1 MSSIIESTTL
11 ELYFQDNP
19 EAMMDISYH
28 LDSINGWKLI
38 ISELRKFRIPV
49 YVNQNM
55 LEKAKSPSTFLINE
69 LIMRS
74 CTVNDFKEILK
85 KCNLLDTLAFLEEN
99 EPPKI
104 IIQPGE
110 DYEKVFVFFGEE
122 LRLECVA
129 TGIPPPTY
137 QWFCDNVPLPNCDSS
152 VMTMSDFRE
161 SSEGEYY
168 CIVTQCTKD
177 CTIEV
182 RSNIV
187 VCTLLDSLP
196 EFVQNLP
203 SKLVVPF
210 GAEIIKLE
218 VEIYCR
224 SKYAIEWIKQNQ
236 ILEGKNDCVLVLKN
250 IKKSDTGIYRCVAKN
265 SAGEVYSDECQILVL
280 REKRRRRASAKVA
293 LLIANSKYNNFN
305 NLKTPIEDCLL
316 LAEKLEKL
324 NFHVITLIDL
334 TLREMHHYIDWF
346 FESVPPEAYAFVCY
360 VGHGFSLANNKFMM
374 PIDCPKESEY
384 RIFDCILD
392 ELLVKKAAESNLKL
406 LVFVLD
412 MCLEEPNREVSAA
425 YEDFPDYRYIPNSK
439 FSKVQAFA
447 TSSHQGAYECPNMP
461 HGFYIP
467 HLCKYLDS
475 DMPVI
480 QVFEL
485 AHQEFQKNKVVELQ
499 KPSLSYN
506 TDLTFKLTDPVEESF
521 TSLDRIGPFV
531 HVRDNLKYEH
541 ELFFPEVNL
550 NTTLFA
556 TPHRGRILNA
566 IDMKFTQT
574 ILNKYIVTLD
584 ADSPVDLGYAC
595 VPSTKDNESF
605 LTLYNLQKVKT
616 NIYLTIFL
624 AEVTEPHNRLSNIVI
639 DLGIPLI
646 AST

>member
-1 MSSIIESTTL
+1 MSSFIEINTL
-11 ELYFQDNP
+11 ELYFQENP
-19 EAMMDISYH
+19 EAMMDITHH

-49 YVNQNM
+49 YVDQYL
-55 LEKAKSPSTFLINE
+55 LERSKSPSMFLINA
-69 LIMRS
+69 LIMRA

-110 DYEKVFVFFGEE
+110 DYEKVFVFFGED

-137 QWFCDNVPLPNCDSS
+137 QWFCDNVALPNCNSS
-152 VMTMSDFRE
+152 VMIMPDFRE
-161 SSEGEYY
+161 NTEGEYF
-168 CIVTQCTKD
+168 CVVTQCTKD
-177 CTIEV
+177 CVIEV

-196 EFVQNLP
+196 EFVQNLQP
-203 SKLVVPF
+203 KLVVPF
-210 GAEIIKLE
+210 GAEIKLE

-224 SKYAIEWIKQNQ
+224 SKYKIEWIKQNQ
-236 ILEGKNDCVLVLKN
+236 ILEGKNDCILILKN
-250 IKKSDTGIYRCVAKN
+250 IKKSDAGKYRCVAKN
-265 SAGEVYSDECQILVL
+265 SAGEIYSDECQLLVML
-280 REKRRRRASAKVA
+280 EKRRQKASAKVA
-293 LLIANSKYNNFN
+293 LLIANSKYDNFF
-305 NLKTPIEDCLL
+305 NLQTPVEDCLL

-334 TLREMHHYIDWF
+334 TLREMHSYINWF
-346 FESVPPEAYAFVCY
+346 FENLPPEAYAFVCY
-360 VGHGFSLANNKFMM
+360 VGHGFSIANNKFMM
-374 PIDCPKESEY
+374 PVDCPKENEY

-406 LVFVLD
+406 LVLVLD

-467 HLCKYLDS
+467 HICRYLDS
-475 DMPVI
+475 DKPVI

-485 AHQEFQKNKVVELQ
+485 AHQEFRKNKVVELQ

-506 TDLTFKLTDPVEESF
+506 TDLTFKLTDPVEENVYSQ
-521 TSLDRIGPFV
+521 DRINPFV
-531 HVRDNLKYEH
+531 DIRDNLKYEH

-574 ILNKYIVTLD
+574 ILNKYNVSLI
-584 ADSPVDLGYAC
+584 ASPEDLGYAWTL
-595 VPSTKDNESF
+595 STKDNESF
-605 LTLYNLQKVKT
+605 LTLYNIQKVKT
-616 NIYLTIFL
+616 NIYITIFL
-624 AEVTEPHNRLSNIVI
+624 AEVNEPHNILSKIDI
-639 DLGIPLI
+639 DLGLPLI
-646 AST
+646 ASAK